1 MMTTAFQNHIENLII
16 NKPKKRCLDLLEE
29 REINYRIL
37 RADKVG
43 YCITD
48 DIDPNRFNLEIDND
62 IVTNIFIG

>member
-1 MMTTAFQNHIENLII
+1 MMTIAFQNHIENLII
-16 NKPKKRCLDLLEE
+16 NKPKKQGLDLLEE

-48 DIDPNRFNLEIDND
+48 DIDLNRFNLEIDND